1 MIFVMETIHL
11 SWSEGLPPG
20 FWDVHNIHQ
29 LKEGYGNLR
38 QRKPSMSLKT
48 WCTSKVLAFKIKP
61 FRSRHVLKII
71 ELKTNLQTS
80 WNAARPTLGQL
91 ISREWLR
98 SYLARSFLAI
108 PQSPDKVTHL
118 ELENRVM
125 PTPVTI
131 AVTVMTMPKMMTM
144 TMTMTMTMNTR
155 EAVLQFVGTTL
166 SGTKWPCSVPRD
178 PQQVDRE
185 DGCRSRANWIH
196 SQGCGCN
203 ERS

>member
-1 MIFVMETIHL
+1 MIFVMETIYL

-20 FWDVHNIHQ
+20 FWDLHNIHQ

-38 QRKPSMSLKT
+38 QRQPSMSLKT
-48 WCTSKVLAFKIKP
+48 WWTYKVLAFKLKP

-118 ELENRVM
+118 EPQN
-125 PTPVTI
+125 TI
-131 AVTVMTMPKMMTM
+131 DTRE
-144 TMTMTMTMNTR
+144 NTR
-155 EAVLQFVGTTL
+155 EAVLQFVVTTL
-166 SGTKWPCSVPRD
+166 TKWPCSVPRD
-178 PQQVDRE
+178 LQQVHRE
-185 DGCRSRANWIH
+185 EGCRARANWIH